1 MAMPES
7 RPTRF
12 GRGSRL
18 DFVSD
23 WEDLPDGEWLEN
35 DEHGVHWYRT
45 NEGDHWHSTDDG
57 YRLWVEDE
65 DGSNDDFDES
75 STEEVFE
82 DEEDQDFDDDSP
94 SGPVPRLGT
103 GTALL
108 SIGLALFV
116 LAWTLL
122 ITIPAAEH
130 TLEGLNSGTSSIA
143 PEIDHAMVEGLE
155 LHQTYNTL
163 TLVMAAAAIII
174 GGLSLV
180 KKTPWWA
187 VIASQGGLLAA
198 LLSASRAGLSAE
210 YSRLDACDPTVYA
223 CYELEPG
230 SMLSVVSLFPTMS
243 AFVAVLFLLNQSMK
257 AWANF
262 DAQEEPLPE
271 GTIQLFSS
279 SAPRLGGF
287 PALIGLLMA
296 LAVASFTH
304 FFAIPATQDNIDLFG
319 GSLTPQGEL
328 FQSIQG
334 FNELVVNAALLVMVV
349 SLLTLVKKMPWWALP
364 ACILPLI
371 TLEFITIG
379 ENQFNGL
386 LAYEQD
392 AFYTGACSMVAFV
405 IIGVSAFRTMVEHDW
420 EEDDDDFGVYD
431 NSGTKNH
438 FDFYDDEEEDNEWR
452 PKVKIGVMACALL
465 LAGIGGFFSVQ
476 FALGEADGPAFQIRD
491 ANGVLSN
498 GSYDELVVVD
508 MLDKTNA
515 YSEETLRVSLQINN
529 DETVECTWKSNGQCT
544 FVYLELFEDRR
555 LTAMESILIS
565 EGGLNWCSGE
575 AEETCKVTVQI
586 THIRSEEDE
595 DMQVSV
601 SEIDLGSYTLKAS

>member
-1 MAMPES
+1 MPES

-35 DEHGVHWYRT
+35 DEHGVNWYRT

-130 TLEGLNSGTSSIA
+130 TLEGLTSGTSSIA
-143 PEIDHAMVEGLE
+143 PEIDQAMVEGLE

-187 VIASQGGLLAA
+187 VIASKGGLLAA

-230 SMLSVVSLFPTMS
+230 SMLSVLSLFPTMF

-262 DAQEEPLPE
+262 DAQEEPLP
-271 GTIQLFSS
+271 
-279 SAPRLGGF
+279 
-287 PALIGLLMA
+287 
-296 LAVASFTH
+296 
-304 FFAIPATQDNIDLFG
+304 
-319 GSLTPQGEL
+319 
-328 FQSIQG
+328 
-334 FNELVVNAALLVMVV
+334 
-349 SLLTLVKKMPWWALP
+349 
-364 ACILPLI
+364 
-371 TLEFITIG
+371 
-379 ENQFNGL
+379 
-386 LAYEQD
+386 
-392 AFYTGACSMVAFV
+392 
-405 IIGVSAFRTMVEHDW
+405 
-420 EEDDDDFGVYD
+420 
-431 NSGTKNH
+431 
-438 FDFYDDEEEDNEWR
+438 
-452 PKVKIGVMACALL
+452 
-465 LAGIGGFFSVQ
+465 
-476 FALGEADGPAFQIRD
+476 
-491 ANGVLSN
+491 
-498 GSYDELVVVD
+498 
-508 MLDKTNA
+508 
-515 YSEETLRVSLQINN
+515 
-529 DETVECTWKSNGQCT
+529 
-544 FVYLELFEDRR
+544 
-555 LTAMESILIS
+555 
-565 EGGLNWCSGE
+565 
-575 AEETCKVTVQI
+575 
-586 THIRSEEDE
+586 
-595 DMQVSV
+595 
-601 SEIDLGSYTLKAS
+601 